1 MLPDKFPIQSPNIGG
16 WQLFRT
22 KACTSA
28 VSLLEALFA
37 LASISFVT
45 IGLYGGLTQINQY
58 ATVSRLRTCATAI
71 LRDQIDR
78 SLCAGRFD
86 PINNNIP
93 SEFPSLTGSN
103 NTATTTQAVY
113 IDPGTATSQLLLSA
127 SPALVSGSM
136 TIAVT
141 GTNVVVPVA
150 SGTATVI
157 SGTVT
162 LQQVL
167 VSLNYTY
174 HNTNYTLQMNSLRAP
189 DQ

>member
-1 MLPDKFPIQSPNIGG
+1 MLPDRFPIQPPNIGG
-16 WQLFRT
+16 WQFFRT
-22 KACTSA
+22 KSCNSA
-28 VSLLEALFA
+28 ISLLEALFA
-37 LASISFVT
+37 LVSISFVT
-45 IGLYGGLTQINQY
+45 ICLYGGLTRINQF
-58 ATVSRLRTCATAI
+58 ATASRLRSCATAI

-103 NTATTTQAVY
+103 NTATSTQSVY
-113 IDPGTATSQLLLSA
+113 IDPGTATPQILLSG

-141 GTNVVVPVA
+141 GTNVAVPVT
-150 SGTATVI
+150 SGTSTVI

-174 HNTNYTLQMNSLRAP
+174 RNTNYMLQMNSLRAP